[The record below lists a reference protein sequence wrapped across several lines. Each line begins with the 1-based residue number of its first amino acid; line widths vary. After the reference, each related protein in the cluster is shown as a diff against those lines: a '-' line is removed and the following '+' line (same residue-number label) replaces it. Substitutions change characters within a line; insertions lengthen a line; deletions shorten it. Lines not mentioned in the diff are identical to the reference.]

1 MLENIINSEVKVKD
15 VFKNIEENSF
25 YFSKKVLDAFHEHG
39 LTEACFN
46 ETTGYGY
53 NDLGRDT
60 IEKIY
65 ATVFGAEDAIVR
77 NQFVSGSHALSVTLF
92 ALLRPKDLLLS
103 ITGLPYDT
111 LHEVIGIKENNSSL
125 ASFGIKYD
133 QIDLINDDFDYEGI
147 EEYLKNNKVKVI
159 EIQRSKGY
167 STRKSLTIDK
177 VE

>member
-1 MLENIINSEVKVKD
+1 MLDKIINSEVKIKNEFVKID
-15 VFKNIEENSF
+15 DNAF
-25 YFSKKVLDAFHEHG
+25 YFSKRVLDAFHEHG
-39 LTEACFN
+39 LNEACFT

-53 NDLGRDT
+53 NDLGRET

-92 ALLRPKDLLLS
+92 ALLRPNDLLLS

-133 QIDLINDDFDYEGI
+133 QIIQKKHTLQETQSKYNV
-147 EEYLKNNKVKVI
+147 KNLLHK
-159 EIQRSKGY
+159 E
-167 STRKSLTIDK
+167 
-177 VE
+177 